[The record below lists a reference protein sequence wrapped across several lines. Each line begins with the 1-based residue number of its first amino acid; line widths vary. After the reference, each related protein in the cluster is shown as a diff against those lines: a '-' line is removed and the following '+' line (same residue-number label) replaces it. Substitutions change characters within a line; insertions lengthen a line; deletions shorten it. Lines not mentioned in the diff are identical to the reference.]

1 MGKED
6 EDAKKR
12 AAAAAAAQ
20 QQSPRLARSH
30 PESITSQRI
39 RNTAAASQQQF
50 LKSVEP
56 RSPVANLKEI
66 GQPTGQ
72 GYRAR
77 QDQQQQQD
85 QEKQANR
92 LVTSMISPDPVAGT
106 DSNPFKQAFINQ
118 GGVTNPV
125 AGTDSNPFKQAFI
138 AQGGVMNPVAGTD
151 DDKAA
156 LLKGVRPAEDIG
168 VEKDGGLTGSD
179 SFFKKHPFEGGKSM
193 IDGRMM
199 INPPVDGVANPMAGK
214 GDEGW
219 GNESPKWN
227 PLNEALNWAEA
238 PAATTEAPEAPA
250 TPAPAASKEEAAQRV
265 MYENNYG
272 TGLGQLDAMKDPKYE
287 LGSGSALSEK
297 ARPIGQESGKYRRA
311 ARRLKR
317 QGHGAA
323 AAQMALEGERVRSSE
338 PSIDTEEL
346 RGQRVGMKMLAGRE
360 AQKQDKEIAALDASD
375 ADFEEKKKKAEQEE
389 AAKNEAAVAKITSRG
404 INAAGAGSRNSASR
418 VA

>member
-12 AAAAAAAQ
+12 AARDATVRRLLDAQ
-20 QQSPRLARSH
+20 RERDGADDPLGDD
-30 PESITSQRI
+30 PFYDNDLDDPFNFSQ
-39 RNTAAASQQQF
+39 AS
-50 LKSVEP
+50 L
-56 RSPVANLKEI
+56 
-66 GQPTGQ
+66 
-72 GYRAR
+72 
-77 QDQQQQQD
+77 D
-85 QEKQANR
+85 
-92 LVTSMISPDPVAGT
+92 
-106 DSNPFKQAFINQ
+106 
-118 GGVTNPV
+118 
-125 AGTDSNPFKQAFI
+125 
-138 AQGGVMNPVAGTD
+138 GTD

-156 LLKGVRPAEDIG
+156 VLKGVRPAENIG
-168 VEKDGGLTGSD
+168 VEKDGSLTGSD
-179 SFFKKHPFEGGKSM
+179 KHPFEGGKSM
-193 IDGRMM
+193 IDGREM

-227 PLNEALNWAEA
+227 PVNEALNWAVAPATTEA

-272 TGLGQLDAMKDPKYE
+272 TGLGQLDAMQDPKYE
-287 LGSGSALSEK
+287 LGSGSALREK

-323 AAQMALEGERVRSSE
+323 AAQMAAEGERVRSSE

-346 RGQRVGMKMLAGRE
+346 RAQRVGMKMLAGRE

-389 AAKNEAAVAKITSRG
+389 AAKNAAAVAKITSRG
-404 INAAGAGSRNSASR
+404 INAAGAGNRNSTSR

>member
-1 MGKED
+1 
-6 EDAKKR
+6 
-12 AAAAAAAQ
+12 
-20 QQSPRLARSH
+20 
-30 PESITSQRI
+30 
-39 RNTAAASQQQF
+39 
-50 LKSVEP
+50 
-56 RSPVANLKEI
+56 
-66 GQPTGQ
+66 
-72 GYRAR
+72 
-77 QDQQQQQD
+77 
-85 QEKQANR
+85 
-92 LVTSMISPDPVAGT
+92 
-106 DSNPFKQAFINQ
+106 
-118 GGVTNPV
+118 
-125 AGTDSNPFKQAFI
+125 
-138 AQGGVMNPVAGTD
+138 
-151 DDKAA
+151 
-156 LLKGVRPAEDIG
+156 
-168 VEKDGGLTGSD
+168 
-179 SFFKKHPFEGGKSM
+179 M

-227 PLNEALNWAEA
+227 PLNEALNWAEAPAATTEA

>member
-20 QQSPRLARSH
+20 QQ
-30 PESITSQRI
+30 
-39 RNTAAASQQQF
+39 F

-66 GQPTGQ
+66 EQPTGQ
-72 GYRAR
+72 GYKAR
-77 QDQQQQQD
+77 QDQQDQQD
-85 QEKQANR
+85 QQKQANR
-92 LVTSMISPDPVAGT
+92 LVKSMISPDPVAGT
-106 DSNPFKQAFINQ
+106 GSQ
-118 GGVTNPV
+118 TNPV
-125 AGTDSNPFKQAFI
+125 AGTDSNPFEEAFI
-138 AQGGVMNPVAGTD
+138 AQGGVMNSVAGTD

-238 PAATTEAPEAPA
+238 PAATTEAPAATTEAPEAPA

-323 AAQMALEGERVRSSE
+323 AAQMAAEGERVRSSE

-346 RGQRVGMKMLAGRE
+346 RAQRVGMKMLAGRE

-375 ADFEEKKKKAEQEE
+375 ADFEDKKKKAEQEE
-389 AAKNEAAVAKITSRG
+389 AAKNAAAVAKITSRG